1 MTGRLPSGVATVH
14 AQVASRHETTSV
26 TEEEDS
32 GTPVLLRGGQASE
45 HVVLGPLLAALRV
58 LDKELLNHGSD
69 NIAGRDSVD
78 PDIVLAPLGGEVA
91 GELDN
96 GSFAGVVSRADE
108 ALERKYS

>member
-1 MTGRLPSGVATVH
+1 MADRLPRRVATVH

-91 GELDN
+91 GKLDN
-96 GSFAGVVSRADE
+96 GSFAGVVSRTDE
-108 ALERKYS
+108 ALERGYS